1 MINSFIK
8 DALGRTITQMGIL
21 NTHNNNNKR
30 TTKDLEILD
39 SWLND
44 RSNKLKQS
52 EQHPLELTE
61 KHLER
66 NISYSITEALDNHSL
81 STIIEER
88 LNELNLTDLINS
100 TIRTSLVK
108 TIMNQVSPYY
118 KEEFYATLSYGKI
131 RISPWW
137 DNIWQEI
144 ELKELIKDR
153 MKMYDEEEILH
164 LKETFQECN
173 KLINDTILLKKISK
187 KATIKEKNNESIST
201 NKKSTTR
208 L

>member
-1 MINSFIK
+1 MINSFVK
-8 DALGRTITQMGIL
+8 DALGRTIIQMGIL
-21 NTHNNNNKR
+21 NNTHHNDKR

-88 LNELNLTDLINS
+88 LDKLNLTNLINS
-100 TIRTSLVK
+100 TIRKSLVK
-108 TIMNQVSPYY
+108 TIMDQVSPYY
-118 KEEFYATLSYGKI
+118 KEEFYVTLSYGKI

-144 ELKELIKDR
+144 ELKELVEDSIEMGD
-153 MKMYDEEEILH
+153 DEEILH
-164 LKETFQECN
+164 LKETLQECN
-173 KLINDTILLKKISK
+173 KLINDTILIKKLY
-187 KATIKEKNNESIST
+187 KEKENE
-201 NKKSTTR
+201 
-208 L
+208 

>member
-1 MINSFIK
+1 MINNFVK

-66 NISYSITEALDNHSL
+66 NIDYSITEALDNHSL

-88 LNELNLTDLINS
+88 LDKLNLTNLINS
-100 TIRTSLVK
+100 TIRKSLVK
-108 TIMNQVSPYY
+108 TIMDQVSPYY
-118 KEEFYATLSYGKI
+118 KEEFYATLTYGRV

-144 ELKELIKDR
+144 ELKELIEDSIE
-153 MKMYDEEEILH
+153 MGDDEDILH
-164 LKETFQECN
+164 LKEILQECN
-173 KLINDTILLKKISK
+173 KLINDTILIKKIY
-187 KATIKEKNNESIST
+187 KEKND
-201 NKKSTTR
+201 
-208 L
+208 

>member
-61 KHLER
+61 KHLEH

-108 TIMNQVSPYY
+108 TIMDQVSPYY
-118 KEEFYATLSYGKI
+118 KEEFYATLTYGKI
-131 RISPWW
+131 RITPWW

-144 ELKELIKDR
+144 ELKELVKDSIE
-153 MKMYDEEEILH
+153 MGDDEEILH
-164 LKETFQECN
+164 LKEIFQECN
-173 KLINDTILLKKISK
+173 KLINDTILI
-187 KATIKEKNNESIST
+187 
-201 NKKSTTR
+201 NKMEFFTKD

>member
-1 MINSFIK
+1 MINNFVK

-21 NTHNNNNKR
+21 NTHNDNNKR

-131 RISPWW
+131 RITPWW

-144 ELKELIKDR
+144 ELKELVKDSIEI
-153 MKMYDEEEILH
+153 DDDEEILH
-164 LKETFQECN
+164 LKEILQECN
-173 KLINDTILLKKISK
+173 KLINDTILIKKIYK
-187 KATIKEKNNESIST
+187 KKINLQPKKEKE
-201 NKKSTTR
+201 
-208 L
+208 

>member
-8 DALGRTITQMGIL
+8 DALGRTIIQMEIL
-21 NTHNNNNKR
+21 NNTHHNDKR

-66 NISYSITEALDNHSL
+66 NIDYSITEALDNHSL
-81 STIIEER
+81 
-88 LNELNLTDLINS
+88 NLTNLINS
-100 TIRTSLVK
+100 TIRESLVK
-108 TIMNQVSPYY
+108 TIMDQVSPYY
-118 KEEFYATLSYGKI
+118 KEEFYATLTYGKI

-144 ELKELIKDR
+144 ELKELVEDSIEMGD
-153 MKMYDEEEILH
+153 DEEILH
-164 LKETFQECN
+164 LKKVLQECN
-173 KLINDTILLKKISK
+173 QFINDTILLKKINK
-187 KATIKEKNNESIST
+187 REKDNESVLT
-201 NKKSTTR
+201 NT
-208 L
+208 

>member
-8 DALGRTITQMGIL
+8 DALGRTIIQMGIL
-21 NTHNNNNKR
+21 NIQYCDNDRR
-30 TTKDLEILD
+30 TVKDLEILD

-131 RISPWW
+131 RITPWW

-144 ELKELIKDR
+144 ELKELVKDR
-153 MKMYDEEEILH
+153 MEMYDEEEILH
-164 LKETFQECN
+164 LKETLQECN
-173 KLINDTILLKKISK
+173 KLINDTILIKKIYK
-187 KATIKEKNNESIST
+187 KEKE
-201 NKKSTTR
+201 K
-208 L
+208 

>member
-8 DALGRTITQMGIL
+8 DALGRTIIQMGIL
-21 NTHNNNNKR
+21 NTQYCDNDRR
-30 TTKDLEILD
+30 TIKDLEILD
-39 SWLND
+39 SWLCD
-44 RSNKLKQS
+44 RSSKLDQS

-61 KHLER
+61 KHLEHA
-66 NISYSITEALDNHSL
+66 IDHSITEALDNHSL

-88 LNELNLTDLINS
+88 LNKLNLTNLINS

-118 KEEFYATLSYGKI
+118 KEEFYATLTYGKI
-131 RISPWW
+131 RITPWW

-153 MKMYDEEEILH
+153 MEMYDEEEILH
-164 LKETFQECN
+164 LKEVLQECN
-173 KLINDTILLKKISK
+173 QLINDTILLKEINKR
-187 KATIKEKNNESIST
+187 EKDNESVLT
-201 NKKSTTR
+201 NT
-208 L
+208 

>member
-1 MINSFIK
+1 MINSFVK
-8 DALGRTITQMGIL
+8 DALGRTIIQMGIL
-21 NTHNNNNKR
+21 NNMHDNDKR

-61 KHLER
+61 KHLESA
-66 NISYSITEALDNHSL
+66 IDYSITEALDNHSL

-100 TIRTSLVK
+100 TIRASLVK

-118 KEEFYATLSYGKI
+118 KEEFYVTLSYGKI

-144 ELKELIKDR
+144 ELKEIIKDR
-153 MKMYDEEEILH
+153 MEIYDEKEILH
-164 LKETFQECN
+164 LKENLQECV
-173 KLINDTILLKKISK
+173 KLINDTILLRKINK
-187 KATIKEKNNESIST
+187 KEKLCQNQ
-201 NKKSTTR
+201 K
-208 L
+208 

>member
-1 MINSFIK
+1 MINNFIK
-8 DALGRTITQMGIL
+8 DALGRTIIQMGIL
-21 NTHNNNNKR
+21 NNMHDNDKR

-39 SWLND
+39 SWLSD
-44 RSNKLKQS
+44 KSNNLKQS

-66 NISYSITEALDNHSL
+66 NINYSITEALDNHSL
-81 STIIEER
+81 SAIIEER

-131 RISPWW
+131 RITPWW

-153 MKMYDEEEILH
+153 MEMYDEEEILH
-164 LKETFQECN
+164 LKEILQECN
-173 KLINDTILLKKISK
+173 QIINDTILIKKIY
-187 KATIKEKNNESIST
+187 KEKND
-201 NKKSTTR
+201 
-208 L
+208 

>member
-1 MINSFIK
+1 MINNFVK
-8 DALGRTITQMGIL
+8 DALGRTIIQMGIL
-21 NTHNNNNKR
+21 NNTHHNNKR

-66 NISYSITEALDNHSL
+66 NIDYSITEALDNHSL

-88 LNELNLTDLINS
+88 LDKLNLTNLINS
-100 TIRTSLVK
+100 TIRKSLVK
-108 TIMNQVSPYY
+108 TIMDQVSPYY
-118 KEEFYATLSYGKI
+118 KEEFYITLSYGKI

-137 DNIWQEI
+137 DNVWQEI
-144 ELKELIKDR
+144 ELKEIIKDR
-153 MKMYDEEEILH
+153 MEMYDEEEMLH
-164 LKETFQECN
+164 LKETLQECN
-173 KLINDTILLKKISK
+173 KLINDTILIKKIY
-187 KATIKEKNNESIST
+187 KEKENE
-201 NKKSTTR
+201 
-208 L
+208 

>member
-1 MINSFIK
+1 MINTFIK
-8 DALGRTITQMGIL
+8 DALGRTIIQMGIL
-21 NTHNNNNKR
+21 NNTHNNDKR

-66 NISYSITEALDNHSL
+66 NIDYSITEALDNHSL
-81 STIIEER
+81 STIIEEK

-131 RISPWW
+131 RITPWW

-144 ELKELIKDR
+144 ELKELVKDSIE
-153 MKMYDEEEILH
+153 MGDDEEILH
-164 LKETFQECN
+164 LKETLQECN
-173 KLINDTILLKKISK
+173 KLINDTILIKKIK
-187 KATIKEKNNESIST
+187 KKINLQPKNEMS
-201 NKKSTTR
+201 
-208 L
+208 

>member
-8 DALGRTITQMGIL
+8 DALGRTIIQMGIL
-21 NTHNNNNKR
+21 NTQYCDNDKR
-30 TTKDLEILD
+30 TVKDLEILD

-44 RSNKLKQS
+44 RSNKLTQS

-66 NISYSITEALDNHSL
+66 NIDYSITEALDNHSL
-81 STIIEER
+81 SAIIEER
-88 LNELNLTDLINS
+88 LDKLNLTNLINS

-144 ELKELIKDR
+144 ELKELVKDSIE
-153 MKMYDEEEILH
+153 MGDNEEILH
-164 LKETFQECN
+164 LKEILQEC
-173 KLINDTILLKKISK
+173 IQIVNDTILLKKISK
-187 KATIKEKNNESIST
+187 KVTIKEKHAN
-201 NKKSTTR
+201 
-208 L
+208 